1 MALEVVCAHRWPAL
15 LDELAAR
22 LRSLH
27 TDPFAPARVIVSSRA
42 TGRVI
47 GQEVARRLGISA
59 GISYVTVRDLA
70 TELADG
76 AGVARDLSRW
86 RGTPLD
92 LATWEAVGALS
103 DEFPALAHA
112 ANHGRPGGRRAV
124 ATRLARLQRWYLD
137 HAPGL
142 LRSWIDG
149 ADEGP
154 DGEELPARL
163 AWQPELVR
171 AASLALEV
179 DPTETLEALA
189 DAARRDT
196 TPTIVVALDEVTPAD
211 RALLSALA
219 DGAGLVALQPVSAR
233 HRGWVEALGGAVT
246 EAVDLETPPPAVDIH
261 DSHGPA
267 RQVEVLRDE
276 LTRAFAE
283 DETLEPRDVL
293 IVCPRPERYAHLL
306 DAAFAPGGAHP
317 GRTLRVQPVGAQDAG
332 GVLDAAVALLRLGE
346 GRATSSGLLELLLSP
361 PLAHRWGFSDREAVT
376 EFVAAAGIRWGLD
389 AQHRASFDLGDIAQN
404 TWIRGLDRLLVGLA
418 VSPATDSGLGLT
430 GTDAVG
436 SSDLSTV
443 GALCEV
449 VSRIRRLV
457 ATTAA
462 PATVPEW
469 AARTRGL
476 LTDLVGVGWDDQ
488 WQLLRVTQLLARL
501 ERDHLGGET
510 TLTRHEF
517 AHLLA
522 DAGRGF
528 GARVAAGN
536 GSLMVARLGEL
547 SHVRFRLV
555 ALLGVT
561 DDAVPGRGGSVADAV
576 DLGAAAPDERALRQA
591 QLLAHASAA
600 ERLLVIRQRF
610 SSHTGDKVASAAAV
624 DWLVERLGVDPEV
637 RAHPPTSTA
646 EANFVGPDRA
656 TSFDIPALRGARARR
671 NAGGRESRIARRRD
685 DARRRPVGA
694 IPAQVTL
701 TQLER
706 FLADPARAFLRSV
719 AGIPLYRLA
728 AVEDDLPL
736 DLVGLEKWK
745 VVTALVGSLQSG
757 ASLQSVID
765 RFQSRE
771 ELPPGLLGKVAFE
784 EAKADAVRLWNEAG
798 PRWQRPVTDHA
809 VDLVLDI
816 APLGRVR
823 VVDSVRCRGGEALTV
838 TASKGSGRLVRP
850 WLEALALTASGVPTA
865 GRAVRFGRLP
875 NTYDDQVLATGVGE
889 PDREAALSR
898 LSAVV
903 RAYALG
909 QHRLVPVPVT
919 PAIAYADAQAAGTF
933 RREDWSG
940 PTDWTTKVWP
950 GMEESWRLFFD
961 DDLNELFV
969 DAPLPEDPAGASA
982 FEAWALALYGNM
994 QGVSDE

>member
-1 MALEVVCAHRWPAL
+1 MALEVVCTHRWPAL
-15 LDELAAR
+15 LDELADR

-27 TDPFAPARVIVSSRA
+27 TDPFARGRVIVSSRA
-42 TGRVI
+42 TGRVVS
-47 GQEVARRLGISA
+47 QEVARRLGISA
-59 GISYVTVRDLA
+59 GISYVTLRDLA
-70 TELADG
+70 TELADA

-92 LATWEAVGALS
+92 LATWEAVGTLS
-103 DEFPALAHA
+103 EEFPALAHA
-112 ANHGRPGGRRAV
+112 AYHGRPGGRRAV

-142 LRSWIDG
+142 LRSWLDG
-149 ADEGP
+149 SDEGP
-154 DGEELPARL
+154 DGEELPERL
-163 AWQPELVR
+163 AWQPELAR
-171 AASLALEV
+171 SASLALEV
-179 DPTETLEALA
+179 DPTETLVALA
-189 DAARRDT
+189 DAARRDR
-196 TPTIVVALDEVTPAD
+196 TPTIAFALDEVTAAD
-211 RALLSALA
+211 RTLLAALA
-219 DGAGLVALQPVSAR
+219 DGAGLAALQPATAR
-233 HRGWVEALGGAVT
+233 HGEWVAALGGAAADADDVP
-246 EAVDLETPPPAVDIH
+246 APPPAVVIH

-276 LTRAFAE
+276 LTRAFVE

-293 IVCPRPERYAHLL
+293 IVCPRPERYAPLL
-306 DAAFAPGGAHP
+306 DAAFAPNGAHP
-317 GRTLRVQPVGAQDAG
+317 GRTLRVQPVGGQDGG
-332 GVLDAAVALLRLGE
+332 GVLDATVALLRLGE

-376 EFVAAAGIRWGLD
+376 ELVAAAGIRWGLD

-476 LTDLVGVGWDDQ
+476 LSDLVGVGWDDQ
-488 WQLLRVTQLLARL
+488 WQVLRVTQLLARL

-522 DAGRGF
+522 DAGRGS
-528 GARVAAGN
+528 ASRVAAGN

-547 SHVRFRLV
+547 SHVAIRLV

-561 DDAVPGRGGSVADAV
+561 DDAVPGRGGSVADAI
-576 DLGAAAPDERALRQA
+576 DLGAAAPDERALRRA
-591 QLLAHASAA
+591 QLSAHAVAA
-600 ERLLVIRQRF
+600 ERLLVVRQRF
-610 SSHTGDKVASAAAV
+610 SSHTNDLVAPPAAI
-624 DWLVERLGVDPEV
+624 DWLIARLGVAPEV
-637 RAHPPTSTA
+637 HAHPPTSTA
-646 EANFVGPDRA
+646 DANFIGRTRE
-656 TSFDIPALRGARARR
+656 TSFDAPALRGAWARR
-671 NAGGRESRIARRRD
+671 TGRSGPGSIARRRD
-685 DARRRPVGA
+685 QARRRPVGA
-694 IPAQVTL
+694 PPAQVTL

-706 FLADPARAFLRSV
+706 FLADPAKAFLRSV
-719 AGIPLYRLA
+719 AGIPLYRPA
-728 AVEDDLPL
+728 AVQDDLPL

-745 VVTALVGSLQSG
+745 VITALIGSLQSG
-757 ASLQSVID
+757 ATLQSVID

-771 ELPPGLLGKVAFE
+771 ELPPGLLGKVAFD

-798 PRWQRPVTDHA
+798 PRFQRPVTDHA
-809 VDLVLDI
+809 VDLTLEI
-816 APLGRVR
+816 PPLGRVR

-838 TASKGSGRLVRP
+838 TASKGAGRLVRP
-850 WLEALALTASGVPTA
+850 WLEALALTASGLPTT

-889 PDREAALSR
+889 PDREAARDR
-898 LSAVV
+898 LSAVA

-933 RREDWSG
+933 RRADWTG
-940 PTDWTTKVWP
+940 PTDWTTRMWP
-950 GMEESWRLFFD
+950 GMEESWRLFLD
-961 DDLNELFV
+961 DDLAELFL
-969 DAPLPEDPAGASA
+969 DAPLPEDPAGPSA

-994 QGVSDE
+994 QGVADE

>member
-1 MALEVVCAHRWPAL
+1 MALDVILAHHWSTL
-15 LDELAAR
+15 LDELADR
-22 LRSLH
+22 LRTLH
-27 TDPFAPARVIVSSRA
+27 TDPFTRGRVIVSSRA
-42 TGRVI
+42 TGRVVS
-47 GQEVARRLGISA
+47 QEVAQRLGISA
-59 GISYVTVRDLA
+59 GISYVTLRDLA
-70 TELADG
+70 RELADG
-76 AGVARDLSRW
+76 AGVGRDLSRW

-92 LATWEAVGALS
+92 LATWEAVGALAE
-103 DEFPALAHA
+103 EFPALAHA
-112 ANHGRPGGRRAV
+112 ANPERPGGRRAV
-124 ATRLARLQRWYLD
+124 STRLARLQRWYLD
-137 HAPGL
+137 HAPDL
-142 LRSWIDG
+142 LQTWLDG
-149 ADEGP
+149 ADDGP
-154 DGEELPARL
+154 GGVDLPEHL

-171 AASLALEV
+171 ATALALEV
-179 DPTETLEALA
+179 DPTETLAALA

-196 TPTIVVALDEVTPAD
+196 TPTLVFAVDEVTAGD
-211 RALLSALA
+211 RTLLQALA
-219 DGAGLVALQPVSAR
+219 EGVGLVALQPVGAR
-233 HRGWVEALGGAVT
+233 HAGWVEPLGGSVHDAL
-246 EAVDLETPPPAVDIH
+246 DLPSPPPTVAIH

-276 LTRAFAE
+276 LTRAFVA

-317 GRTLRVQPVGAQDAG
+317 GRTLRVQPVGGQDTND
-332 GVLDAAVALLRLGE
+332 VLDAVVALLRLGD

-361 PLAHRWGFSDREAVT
+361 PLAHRWGFADRETVT
-376 EFVAAAGIRWGLD
+376 ELIAAAGIRWGLD
-389 AQHRASFDLGDIAQN
+389 AQHRASFDLGDVAQN
-404 TWIRGLDRLLVGLA
+404 TWMRGLDRLLVGLA
-418 VSPATDSGLGLT
+418 VSPTTDSGLGLT

-443 GALCEV
+443 GALSEV
-449 VSRIRRLV
+449 LSRIRRLV

-488 WQLLRVTQLLARL
+488 WQLFGLTRLLAGL
-501 ERDHLGGET
+501 QRDHLGGET

-522 DAGRGF
+522 DAGRRLGS
-528 GARVAAGN
+528 RVAAGN

-547 SHVRFRLV
+547 SHVGFRLV

-576 DLGAAAPDERALRQA
+576 DLGEAAPDERARRQA
-591 QLLAHASAA
+591 QLFAHASAA
-600 ERLLVIRQRF
+600 EKLLVVRQRF
-610 SSHTGDKVASAAAV
+610 SSHTNDEVAPPAAI
-624 DWLVERLGVDPEV
+624 DWLVERLGVEADV
-637 RAHPPTSTA
+637 RTHPSTA
-646 EANFVGPDRA
+646 TADANFIKPA
-656 TSFDIPALRGARARR
+656 SFDTRALRGARARR
-671 NAGGRESRIARRRD
+671 GAGGTVGRIARRRD
-685 DARRRPVGA
+685 QARRRPVGA

-706 FLADPARAFLRSV
+706 FLADPAKAFLRSV
-719 AGIPLYRLA
+719 AGIPLYQSA
-728 AVEDDLPL
+728 AVQDELPL

-757 ASLQSVID
+757 ATLQSVID

-771 ELPPGLLGKVAFE
+771 ELPPGLLGKVAFD

-798 PRWQRPVTDHA
+798 PRWQRPITDHA
-809 VDLVLDI
+809 VDIEVDI
-816 APLGRVR
+816 PPLGRVR

-838 TASKGSGRLVRP
+838 TASKGASRLVRP
-850 WLEALALTASGVPTA
+850 WLEALALTALGLPTT

-875 NTYDDQVLATGVGE
+875 NTYEDQVLATGVGE
-889 PDREAALSR
+889 PDREAARAR
-898 LSAVV
+898 LSAVM

-909 QHRLVPVPVT
+909 QHRLLPVPLT

-933 RREDWSG
+933 RQADWTG
-940 PTDWTTKVWP
+940 PTDWTTRVWP
-950 GMEESWRLFFD
+950 GMEDSWRLFFD

-969 DAPLPEDPAGASA
+969 DAPLAEDPQGTSA

-994 QGVSDE
+994 QGVADE

>member
-1 MALEVVCAHRWPAL
+1 MALEVVLAHRWPAL
-15 LDELAAR
+15 LDELAGR

-27 TDPFAPARVIVSSRA
+27 TDPFARGRVLVSSRA
-42 TGRVI
+42 TGRIVS
-47 GQEVARRLGISA
+47 QEVARRLGISA
-59 GISYVTVRDLA
+59 GISYLTLRDLA

-86 RGTPLD
+86 RGSPLD
-92 LATWEAVGALS
+92 LATWEAVGALA

-112 ANHGRPGGRRAV
+112 ANPGRPGGRRAV

-137 HAPGL
+137 HAPDL
-142 LRSWIDG
+142 LRAWLDG
-149 ADEGP
+149 VDEGP
-154 DGEELPARL
+154 DGEELPERL

-171 AASLALEV
+171 AASLSLEV
-179 DPTETLEALA
+179 DPTETLAALA
-189 DAARRDT
+189 HAARRDT
-196 TPTIVVALDEVTPAD
+196 TPTVVFALDEVTAAD
-211 RALLSALA
+211 RVLLQALA
-219 DGAGLVALQPVSAR
+219 DGVGLLALQPVDAR
-233 HRGWVEALGGAVT
+233 HSTWVEELGGTVSDAL
-246 EAVDLETPPPAVDIH
+246 DTPAPSPSIAIH

-276 LTRAFAE
+276 LTRAFAA
-283 DETLEPRDVL
+283 DQSLEPRDVL

-317 GRTLRVQPVGAQDAG
+317 GRTLRVQPVGGQDAND
-332 GVLDAAVALLRLGE
+332 VLDATVALLRLGD
-346 GRATSSGLLELLLSP
+346 GRATSSGLLDLLLSP
-361 PLAHRWGFSDREAVT
+361 PLAHRWGLTDREAVT
-376 EFVAAAGIRWGLD
+376 ELVAAAGIRWGLD
-389 AQHRASFDLGDIAQN
+389 TQHRASFDLGDIAQN
-404 TWIRGLDRLLVGLA
+404 TWMRGLDRLLVGLA

-443 GALCEV
+443 GALSEML
-449 VSRIRRLV
+449 SRIRRLV
-457 ATTAA
+457 ATTTA
-462 PATVPEW
+462 PATVPQW

-476 LTDLVGVGWDDQ
+476 LTDLIGVGWDDQ
-488 WQLLRVTQLLARL
+488 WQLLRVTALLARL

-522 DAGRGF
+522 DAGGGF

-547 SHVRFRLV
+547 SHVGFRLV
-555 ALLGVT
+555 AFLGVT

-576 DLGAAAPDERALRQA
+576 DLGPAAPDERALRQA

-600 ERLLVIRQRF
+600 ESLLVVRQRF
-610 SSHTGDKVASAAAV
+610 SSHTNDEVAPPAAI
-624 DWLVERLGVDPEV
+624 DWLVERLGVEPE
-637 RAHPPTSTA
+637 RRTHPSTATA
-646 EANFVGPDRA
+646 EANFAQPA
-656 TSFDIPALRGARARR
+656 SFDAPALRGARARR
-671 NAGGRESRIARRRD
+671 TAGTAVGRIARRRD
-685 DARRRPVGA
+685 QARRRAIGA

-706 FLADPARAFLRSV
+706 FLADPAKAFLRSV
-719 AGIPLYRLA
+719 AGIPLYQSA
-728 AVEDDLPL
+728 AVQDELPL

-757 ASLQSVID
+757 ATLQSVID
-765 RFQSRE
+765 RFQGRE
-771 ELPPGLLGKVAFE
+771 ELPPGLLGKVAFD

-798 PRWQRPVTDHA
+798 PRWRRPITDHA
-809 VDLVLDI
+809 VDLVLEI
-816 APLGRVR
+816 PPLGRVR
-823 VVDSVRCRGGEALTV
+823 LVDSVRCRGGEALTV
-838 TASKGSGRLVRP
+838 TASKGASRLVRP
-850 WLEALALTASGVPTA
+850 WLEALALTASGLPTT

-889 PDREAALSR
+889 PDREAARTR
-898 LSAVV
+898 LSAVA

-919 PAIAYADAQAAGTF
+919 PAIAYADAMASGTF
-933 RREDWSG
+933 RQEDWTG
-940 PTDWTTKVWP
+940 PTDWTTRMWP
-950 GMEESWRLFFD
+950 GMEDSWRLFFD
-961 DDLNELFV
+961 DDLSELFV
-969 DAPLPEDPAGASA
+969 DAPLAEDPAGTSA
-982 FEAWALALYGNM
+982 FAAWALALYGNM
-994 QGVSDE
+994 QGVADE